1 MQGEQRAIMKA
12 SENHFLT
19 FLDGKKQFIIPIYQ
33 RPYSWKREQCEQLW
47 HDIVRTATDKQA
59 TKHFVGSIVYILRGL
74 VIAGGVWPLL
84 VIDGQQRLTT
94 LSLLLIALAKAAKD
108 SSTPLNISHEDIYD
122 SYLINKFS
130 KGEEHYKLLL
140 TQSDKDTLIAITDD
154 PDHAK
159 STLPTNPPHHL
170 LENYLYFENRIRQ
183 GDVDP
188 LTLYKGIGRLM
199 IVDISLDKDHDN
211 PQLIFESL
219 NSTGVDLSEADL
231 IRNYVLMG
239 LDNEEQTRLYK
250 KYWYP
255 MEQSFPQTKD
265 SSQFDHFMRDYL
277 TIKQGNIP
285 NLDKVYATFKTFHRS
300 TTADATSAVLADI
313 ERYARY
319 FVKMA
324 FDEKEDDSEIRDV
337 LHDINTLKVDV
348 AYPFLLEVYDDYA
361 SKLLSREDFIAILK
375 LVESY
380 VFRRAVCGVPTN
392 SMNKIFVALAKEID
406 KQHYLES
413 VQVIFLQK
421 DSQRRFPRDEEF
433 RAAFM
438 VKDMYN
444 FHSCKYM
451 LRKLENHGTKQWRD
465 IEEYTIEHI
474 MPQNEHPSLAWREE
488 LGPNWKQVQA
498 QYLHTIGNL
507 TLTKY
512 NSKLSDHSFL
522 DKRNEK
528 PGGFADGP
536 LHLNES
542 LAPLEHWNEEEIKKR
557 ARALADLALKVW
569 PIPQLSPAQM
579 STIGKQVQLEDHL
592 RYMPFDIR
600 GIFERLRIRILNL
613 DSLVREEVSERSIV
627 YKAAADFVEIKPQK
641 GQLVVTLNINASE
654 INDPKGLCKNGKHT
668 GRVSKGE
675 VQVSVTSLNQIED
688 VMALIQQAFAK
699 HAEEVWV

>member
-1 MQGEQRAIMKA
+1 MKA
-12 SENHFLT
+12 SESQFLT
-19 FLDGKKQFIIPIYQ
+19 FLNGKKQLIIPIYQ
-33 RPYSWKREQCEQLW
+33 RTYSWKPEQCEQLW
-47 HDIVRTATDKQA
+47 NDIVRTATDKQA
-59 TKHFVGSIVYILRGL
+59 TKHFVGSIVYILHGIIN
-74 VIAGGVWPLL
+74 VGGVWPLL
-84 VIDGQQRLTT
+84 VIDGQQRLAT

-108 SSTPLNISHEDIYD
+108 SSTPLDMSHEDIYD
-122 SYLINKFS
+122 SYLINKHS
-130 KGEEHYKLLL
+130 KGEERYKLLL

-159 STLPTNPPHHL
+159 STLPAHPPHRL
-170 LENYLYFENRIRQ
+170 LENYLYFENRIRR

-231 IRNYVLMG
+231 IRNYILMG

-255 MEQSFPQTKD
+255 MEQSLPQAKD
-265 SSQFDHFMRDYL
+265 SSQFDRFMRDYL
-277 TIKQGNIP
+277 TIKQGSIP

-313 ERYARY
+313 ARYARY

-324 FDEKEDDSEIRDV
+324 FDEKEDDSEIRYV
-337 LHDINTLKVDV
+337 LQDINTLKVDV

-361 SKLLSREDFIAILK
+361 NKLLSREDFIAILK

-380 VFRRAVCGVPTN
+380 VFRRVVCGVPTN

-413 VQVIFLQK
+413 VQAIFLQK

-433 RAAFM
+433 RAAFLI
-438 VKDMYN
+438 KDMYN
-444 FHSCKYM
+444 FHSCSYM
-451 LRKLENHGTKQWRD
+451 LRKLENQGTKELVD
-465 IEEYTIEHI
+465 IEKYTIEHI
-474 MPQNEHPSLAWREE
+474 MPQKKELSSEWRED
-488 LGPNWKQVQA
+488 LGPNWKQVHA

-507 TLTKY
+507 TLTRY
-512 NSKLSDHSFL
+512 NSELSDKPFL
-522 DKRNEK
+522 KKRDEV

-536 LHLNES
+536 VHLNKG
-542 LAPLEHWNEEEIKKR
+542 LVKLEYWNEEEIKKR
-557 ARALADLALKVW
+557 ARTLADLALKVW

-600 GIFERLRIRILNL
+600 GIFERLHTRILNL
-613 DSLVREEVSERSIV
+613 DSLVREEVSKHYIA
-627 YKAAADFVEIKPQK
+627 YKAAADFAEIKPQK
-641 GQLVVTLNINASE
+641 GQLLVTLNITAGE

-668 GRVSKGE
+668 GHFGKEE
-675 VQVSVTSLNQIED
+675 VHVSVTSLNQIED
-688 VMALIQQAFAK
+688 VMALIHQAFEK
-699 HAEEVWV
+699 HAEEVWA